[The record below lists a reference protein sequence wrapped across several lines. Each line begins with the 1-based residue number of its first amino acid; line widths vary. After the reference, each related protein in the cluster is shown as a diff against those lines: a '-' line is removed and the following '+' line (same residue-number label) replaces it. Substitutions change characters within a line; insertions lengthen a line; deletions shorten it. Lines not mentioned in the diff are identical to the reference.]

1 MQPYDDPEL
10 DPIELGASIFVK
22 ANKNLWRATE
32 EFGFE
37 RKDFDEGDTLGI
49 WDGTEFRLMVRS
61 FVMCERST
69 HSHLTVLDRI
79 QQSRRLVGLAEGNLA
94 IRLASAISHKVSVS
108 HLFLLSLTERLTLSK
123 CNQHD

>member
-49 WDGTEFRLMVRS
+49 WDGAEFRLMVCVRLLG
-61 FVMCERST
+61 T
-69 HSHLTVLDRI
+69 NDLPNLT
-79 QQSRRLVGLAEGNLA
+79 
-94 IRLASAISHKVSVS
+94 
-108 HLFLLSLTERLTLSK
+108 SL
-123 CNQHD
+123 C